1 MKTDFGTVGLIVF
14 ALLAYWGVM
23 TCKESKSSQSKPAV
37 AEVKTVQT
45 QVETPV
51 VPEVDTNACDHQ
63 DNYAEAYNT
72 AIAKGKPLMVMVTA
86 SWCQPCQQFKR
97 EVLEPMDAAN
107 EFDGFVFT
115 KLDIDQERPIA
126 NAIFKT
132 TGKTSVPQLVVY
144 YNDGESKCSQIFGK
158 QPVEKV
164 RELVTRVKKA
174 LVR

>member
-1 MKTDFGTVGLIVF
+1 MS
-14 ALLAYWGVM
+14 
-23 TCKESKSSQSKPAV
+23 EAV
-37 AEVKTVQT
+37 ARLTGMIGGIMDGLKIGYHTFRLDEVTGKT
-45 QVETPV
+45 
-51 VPEVDTNACDHQ
+51 
-63 DNYAEAYNT
+63 EAYKT

-107 EFDGFVFT
+107 EFYGFVFT

-132 TGKTSVPQLVVY
+132 TGKTGVPQLVVY

-164 RELVTRVKKA
+164 RELLTQVRRA
-174 LVR
+174 LIR